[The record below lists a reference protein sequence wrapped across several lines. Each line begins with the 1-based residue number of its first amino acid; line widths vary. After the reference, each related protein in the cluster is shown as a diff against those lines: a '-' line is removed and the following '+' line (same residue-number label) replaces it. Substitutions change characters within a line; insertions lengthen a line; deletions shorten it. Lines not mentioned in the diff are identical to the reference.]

1 MAEGDELAHE
11 PAERLDIARLARM
24 LRERRGSLSIRH
36 AAAEAGVSFST
47 LSRVEAGSQPD
58 MASYTALCAWL
69 GVSPGLFFTQV
80 PERDLSPLEH
90 AITHLQADPRLTA
103 DAAGKISSVLRDLYD
118 ALAAAAAPSAEA
130 VACHLRAV
138 TVMRP
143 GVAPRLASALR
154 DMRSALEARV
164 EAGEL

>member
-1 MAEGDELAHE
+1 MPESDQLARE
-11 PAERLDIARLARM
+11 AAERLDIGRLARM

-69 GVSPGLFFTQV
+69 GVSPGLFFMQV

-118 ALAAAAAPSAEA
+118 ALAADAPSAEA

-138 TVMRP
+138 TIMRP